1 MEVTMRAFG
10 LLLII
15 VGLVAF
21 ALPAYP
27 ALVVGLPIGPNELRT
42 VGGILFILG
51 GATLWFTRSG

>member
-1 MEVTMRAFG
+1 MRAFG

-15 VGLVAF
+15 AGLVAF

-27 ALVVGLPIGPNELRT
+27 ALIVGLPIGPTELRT
-42 VGGILFILG
+42 IGGILFILG